1 MASLIEIV
9 TEPGVLVLEMCSW
22 GGEIK
27 NEVSAM
33 TVSIDFTFR
42 FAPSPGFQRSLIE
55 QEKKMDYDSCQEVAL
70 MKSASGSCGQV
81 ECLFLKGG

>member
-9 TEPGVLVLEMCSW
+9 TEPGVLVLEMCSG

-42 FAPSPGFQRSLIE
+42 LALSLEFQRSLIE
-55 QEKKMDYDSCQEVAL
+55 
-70 MKSASGSCGQV
+70 
-81 ECLFLKGG
+81 